1 MAAISADARSP
12 EQPRTPAT
20 ETISTPTRADAVHRV
35 GPEGTPAV
43 GAASPR
49 GLRILVLGVATL
61 LLAAAVLV
69 AAFFNV
75 VAGAMLAGIAVLAI
89 LLNPAAASAMLR
101 ANDREV
107 ANRIVDGAESSATV
121 PPPSPELR
129 EDVLSARD
137 AGR

>member
-1 MAAISADARSP
+1 MAAIPANARSP
-12 EQPRTPAT
+12 EVPHTPAT
-20 ETISTPTRADAVHRV
+20 ESISTTTRADAVHRV

-49 GLRILVLGVATL
+49 GLRVLVLGVATL

-75 VAGAMLAGIAVLAI
+75 VAGAMLGGIAVLAI

-107 ANRIVDGAESSATV
+107 ANRIVDGAEPSSPL
-121 PPPSPELR
+121 PPLPPEPR

>member
-1 MAAISADARSP
+1 
-12 EQPRTPAT
+12 
-20 ETISTPTRADAVHRV
+20 
-35 GPEGTPAV
+35 
-43 GAASPR
+43 
-49 GLRILVLGVATL
+49 VLGVATL